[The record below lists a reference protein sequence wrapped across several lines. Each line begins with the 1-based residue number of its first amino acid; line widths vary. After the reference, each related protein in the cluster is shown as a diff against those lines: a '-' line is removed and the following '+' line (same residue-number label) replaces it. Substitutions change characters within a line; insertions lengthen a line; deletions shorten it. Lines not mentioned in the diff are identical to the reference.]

1 MDRFLKYSMG
11 AIVFLGTNGREV
23 PSSIAQEAIS
33 KAPGQLATKR
43 DTKVSGKLLRSNAN
57 L

>member
-43 DTKVSGKLLRSNAN
+43 DTCDEPKLPECIPV
-57 L
+57 

>member
-43 DTKVSGKLLRSNAN
+43 DTGNLL
-57 L
+57 LP